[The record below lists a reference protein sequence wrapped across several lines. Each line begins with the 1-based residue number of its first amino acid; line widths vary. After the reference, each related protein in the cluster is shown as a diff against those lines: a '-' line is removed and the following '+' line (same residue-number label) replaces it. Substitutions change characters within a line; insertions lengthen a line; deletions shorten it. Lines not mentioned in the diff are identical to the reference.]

1 MMGAQRL
8 EYAKSLNHILESSN
22 AVETPK
28 RQRLLQYRLM

>member
-8 EYAKSLNHILESSN
+8 EYAKVLIILLKVN
-22 AVETPK
+22 AVETPT